1 MVTLFLRFIV
11 LAVVLIGVHGCT
23 TSFSDS
29 SPEFV
34 EVSSLTAEHEAVPER
49 MTQAQLREEVE
60 RFAFRFSGR
69 LQPYLEA
76 ITNAANNPEERLR
89 VHRWKK
95 QFSYS
100 LIKIANSGD
109 PETGLLDMLV
119 LVTLVRIESEEH
131 LVPESFFGNKGQA
144 WLQAVRRSESEIWS
158 IAREVIDPKQEA
170 TIRDLIQDWRRKNPE
185 VKNFLAFRFSDF
197 AAEVDEDESLVQSGG
212 LLPEVAEA
220 TRAVDEIRRTSERA
234 MFLALAS
241 PTLARLEAETFVY
254 DLTTQPEFK
263 EYRDILK
270 KLSETSAKLATV
282 SEQLPVWI
290 SAERQAAIDQTMD
303 RLFNERDKMFTE
315 MDERAVQLQEFTV
328 QIREALEVG
337 DSLTSHLNESLTTL
351 DSLVTRLGIDKAGSE
366 EGAFPI
372 EDYRETFIKAA
383 LTAGE
388 INNVLQSLD
397 RFLDADLGGQAG
409 PSADAVLQ
417 VLDQHIER
425 WILWEFAALA
435 ALVMFIA
442 IVVVGILLIY
452 RWSLRRTNTTL

>member
-11 LAVVLIGVHGCT
+11 LAVALISFHGCT

-29 SPEFV
+29 SPDFV
-34 EVSSLTAEHEAVPER
+34 EVSSLSLEHEAVPER

-60 RFAFRFSGR
+60 RFAFRFAGR

-89 VHRWKK
+89 VHQWKK

-109 PETGLLDMLV
+109 PEAGLLDMLV

-144 WLQAVRRSESEIWS
+144 WLQAVRRSETEIWS
-158 IAREVIDPKQEA
+158 IAKEVLNPRQEA
-170 TIRDLIQDWRRKNPE
+170 RVRDLIQDWRRKNPE
-185 VKNFLAFRFSDF
+185 VKKFLAFRFSDF
-197 AAEVDEDESLVQSGG
+197 AAEVDEDDSLVQPSG
-212 LLPEVAEA
+212 LLPEVA
-220 TRAVDEIRRTSERA
+220 
-234 MFLALAS
+234 S
-241 PTLARLEAETFVY
+241 PALARLEAETFVY
-254 DLTTQPEFK
+254 DLATQPEFK
-263 EYRDILK
+263 EYKDILK

-290 SAERQAAIDQTMD
+290 SAERQAAIAQTMD

-315 MDERAVQLQEFTV
+315 MDKRSVQLEEFLV

-351 DSLVTRLGIDKAGSE
+351 DSLVIRLGIDKKSTE

-383 LTAGE
+383 VTAGE

-425 WILWEFAALA
+425 WIFLEFAALA
-435 ALVMFIA
+435 ALIIFIA